1 MITLNKGIRLEL
13 LAGRVIYFCLGL
25 LTISVISLRLIDVE
39 VKNIEL
45 VDRGLYTVITEKGP
59 VNVGPEDVL
68 RIERT
73 YTKAA
78 VTGSPVE
85 LDKIYTKQGFIYTS
99 SSDPFSKNAQ
109 TLINS
114 VDYLNSVD
122 YYGLNVWQHP
132 NVNLKSIQPYAYA
145 IGTPKRFVPLVFF
158 LLSVQ
163 TYCFTI
169 GAISLLIL
177 IFPVRFKVKKT
188 IAVKS
193 RRLNSEFQSGEE
205 KLEVLAK

>member
-25 LTISVISLRLIDVE
+25 LAISVLGLRLIDVE

-99 SSDPFSKNAQ
+99 SSDPLFKNAQ
-109 TLINS
+109 ILI
-114 VDYLNSVD
+114 NSVD

-145 IGTPKRFVPLVFF
+145 IGTPEHFVPLVFF

-163 TYCFTI
+163 TYSFTI

-177 IFPVRFKVKKT
+177 IFPVRFKVKKA

-193 RRLNSEFQSGEE
+193 RRLNSEYQGGEE